1 MLEHSF
7 HAIGNRMLATRK
19 KLGLTQSEVADAA
32 GLSDRAYADIERGSV
47 NMRLETFLR
56 ICEALYVTPD
66 EILRIHP
73 QEAPLRQEE
82 LLARL
87 NACSSQ
93 ERNTVLSILEAYF
106 RSLS

>member
-1 MLEHSF
+1 MLEHSLQT
-7 HAIGNRMLATRK
+7 IGNRMLAARK
-19 KLGLTQSEVADAA
+19 RLGLTQSEVADAA

-56 ICEALYVTPD
+56 ICETLFVTPD
-66 EILRIHP
+66 EILHTQP
-73 QEAPLRQEE
+73 QGTTLRQEE
-82 LLARL
+82 LLAKL

-93 ERNTVLSILEAYF
+93 ERNTVLCILEAYF